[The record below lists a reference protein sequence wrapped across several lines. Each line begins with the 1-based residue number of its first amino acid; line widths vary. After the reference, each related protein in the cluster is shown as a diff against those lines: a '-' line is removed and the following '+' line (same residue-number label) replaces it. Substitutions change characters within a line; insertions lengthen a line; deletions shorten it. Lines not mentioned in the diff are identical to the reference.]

1 MRFIQS
7 LRLSDVRNHFETGQP
22 CLLLLLSG
30 FCFFSLG
37 CEQADLFLPKTD
49 RQNTGS
55 LQIGHT
61 APPIEI
67 GTWCHGTPVTQIES
81 GKLYVIEFWATWCG
95 PCLTSMPHLAQLQ
108 SKYGEQVT
116 FIGVTDESPTRV
128 NAFLN
133 SKSPS
138 GDPWSDVITYRL
150 GTDDQGKMYQRY
162 MQAANRRG
170 IPTAFLIGRTNKIE
184 WIGHPLDL
192 DDALNQVRFTETSS
206 PGE

>member
-1 MRFIQS
+1 MF
-7 LRLSDVRNHFETGQP
+7 
-22 CLLLLLSG
+22 LLLGSL
-30 FCFFSLG
+30 CFLTFG
-37 CEQADLFLPKTD
+37 CEQADLFLPTTD

-95 PCLTSMPHLAQLQ
+95 PCLTSMPHLADLQ
-108 SKYGEQVT
+108 SKYTEQVT
-116 FIGVTDESPTRV
+116 FIGVTDESPSQV

-138 GDPWSDVITYRL
+138 GDQWSDVITYRL

-162 MQAANRRG
+162 MQAANRPG

-192 DDALNQVRFTETSS
+192 DDALNQVSFTETSS